1 MSENLESPY
10 SNSSTNSSL
19 SHEYTY
25 INEKLIKRISII
37 LEKVLYLNSNKFQKT
52 KSSFNCTFIPNIS
65 LYNYI
70 YRIQKYSEMEDN
82 TLILALI
89 YIDRICCNNFIIN
102 YYNIHKII
110 LISIVFAIKYNE
122 DNYYTN
128 SYYSKIGGIK
138 INEFNALEKEF
149 AQIIDFQFYVK
160 KSLFDKYYK
169 YINNDYI
176 LYNNISAF
184 IRDDEDLIELNL

>member
-1 MSENLESPY
+1 MSENLESSY

-19 SHEYTY
+19 SHKYTY
-25 INEKLIKRISII
+25 INEKLIKKISII
-37 LEKVLYLNSNKFQKT
+37 LEKVIYLNSNKFQKK
-52 KSSFNCTFIPNIS
+52 KSIFNCNFIPNIS

-70 YRIQKYSEMEDN
+70 YRIQKYSEVEDN

-102 YYNIHKII
+102 YYNIHKI
-110 LISIVFAIKYNE
+110 LLVSVVFAIKYNE

>member
-89 YIDRICCNNFIIN
+89 YIDRICSNNFIIN
-102 YYNIHKII
+102 YYNIYKII

-149 AQIIDFQFYVK
+149 ASIIDFQFYVK

>member
-1 MSENLESPY
+1 MSENLESSY

-19 SHEYTY
+19 SHKYTY
-25 INEKLIKRISII
+25 INEKLIKKISII
-37 LEKVLYLNSNKFQKT
+37 LEKVIYLNSNKFQKK
-52 KSSFNCTFIPNIS
+52 KSIFNCNFIPNLS

-70 YRIQKYSEMEDN
+70 YRIQKYSEVEDN

-102 YYNIHKII
+102 YYNIHKI
-110 LISIVFAIKYNE
+110 LLVSVVFAIKYNE

-149 AQIIDFQFYVK
+149 ASIIDFQFYVK

-169 YINNDYI
+169 YINNDNI
-176 LYNNISAF
+176 LSNNIIVFS
-184 IRDDEDLIELNL
+184 RDDEDLIELNL

>member
-1 MSENLESPY
+1 MSENLESSY

-19 SHEYTY
+19 SHKYTY
-25 INEKLIKRISII
+25 INEKLIKKISII
-37 LEKVLYLNSNKFQKT
+37 LEKVIYLNSNKFQKK
-52 KSSFNCTFIPNIS
+52 KSIFNCNFIPNLS

-70 YRIQKYSEMEDN
+70 YRIQKYSEVEDN

-102 YYNIHKII
+102 YYNIHKIF
-110 LISIVFAIKYNE
+110 LVSVVFAIKYNE

-149 AQIIDFQFYVK
+149 ASIIDFQFYVK

-169 YINNDYI
+169 YINNDCI
-176 LYNNISAF
+176 LSNNINVLS
-184 IRDDEDLIELNL
+184 RDDEDLIELNL

>member
-1 MSENLESPY
+1 MSENLESSY

-19 SHEYTY
+19 SHKYNY
-25 INEKLIKRISII
+25 INEKLIKKISII
-37 LEKVLYLNSNKFQKT
+37 LEKVIYLNSNKFQK
-52 KSSFNCTFIPNIS
+52 KESIFNCNFIPNIS

-102 YYNIHKII
+102 YYNIHKI
-110 LISIVFAIKYNE
+110 LLVSVVFAIKYNE

-149 AQIIDFQFYVK
+149 ASIIDFQFYVK

>member
-10 SNSSTNSSL
+10 SNSSTNSTL
-19 SHEYTY
+19 SHKYTY
-25 INEKLIKRISII
+25 INEKLIKKISII
-37 LEKVLYLNSNKFQKT
+37 LEKVIYLNSNKFQKK
-52 KSSFNCTFIPNIS
+52 KSIFNCNFIPNIS
-65 LYNYI
+65 LYNYL
-70 YRIQKYSEMEDN
+70 YRIQKYSEVEDS

-110 LISIVFAIKYNE
+110 LVSVVFAIKYNE

-128 SYYSKIGGIK
+128 NHYSKIGGIK
-138 INEFNALEKEF
+138 VNEFNELEKEF
-149 AQIIDFQFYVK
+149 ASIIDFKFYVK

-169 YINNDYI
+169 YINNDCI
-176 LYNNISAF
+176 LSNNINVFS
-184 IRDDEDLIELNL
+184 RDDEDLIELNL

>member
-1 MSENLESPY
+1 MSENLESSY

-19 SHEYTY
+19 SHKYNY
-25 INEKLIKRISII
+25 INEKLIKKISII
-37 LEKVLYLNSNKFQKT
+37 LEKVIYLNSNKFQKK
-52 KSSFNCTFIPNIS
+52 KSIFNCNFIPNLS

-70 YRIQKYSEMEDN
+70 YRIQKYSEVEDN

-102 YYNIHKII
+102 YYNIHKI
-110 LISIVFAIKYNE
+110 LLVSVVFAIKYNE

>member
-1 MSENLESPY
+1 MSENLESSY

-19 SHEYTY
+19 SHKYNY
-25 INEKLIKRISII
+25 INEKLIKKISII
-37 LEKVLYLNSNKFQKT
+37 LEKVIYLNSNKFQKK
-52 KSSFNCTFIPNIS
+52 KSIFNCNFIPNIS

-70 YRIQKYSEMEDN
+70 YRIQKYSEVEDN

-102 YYNIHKII
+102 YYNIHKI
-110 LISIVFAIKYNE
+110 LLVSVVFAIKYNE

>member
-1 MSENLESPY
+1 MSENLESSY

-19 SHEYTY
+19 SHKYTY
-25 INEKLIKRISII
+25 INEKLIKKISII
-37 LEKVLYLNSNKFQKT
+37 LEKVIYLNSNKFQKK
-52 KSSFNCTFIPNIS
+52 KSIFNCNFIPNIS

-70 YRIQKYSEMEDN
+70 YRIQKYSEVEDN

-102 YYNIHKII
+102 YYNIHKIF
-110 LISIVFAIKYNE
+110 LVSVVFAIKYNE

>member
-1 MSENLESPY
+1 MSENLESSY
-10 SNSSTNSSL
+10 SNSSTNSTL
-19 SHEYTY
+19 SHKYTY
-25 INEKLIKRISII
+25 INEKLIKKISII
-37 LEKVLYLNSNKFQKT
+37 LEKVIYLNSNKFQKK
-52 KSSFNCTFIPNIS
+52 KSIFNCNFIPNIS
-65 LYNYI
+65 LYNYL
-70 YRIQKYSEMEDN
+70 YRIQKYSEVEDN

-110 LISIVFAIKYNE
+110 LVSVVFAIKYNE

-138 INEFNALEKEF
+138 VNEFNELEKEF
-149 AQIIDFQFYVK
+149 ASIIDFQFYVK

-169 YINNDYI
+169 YINNDCI
-176 LYNNISAF
+176 LSNNTMYSVEMMKI
-184 IRDDEDLIELNL
+184 

>member
-1 MSENLESPY
+1 MSENLESSY

-19 SHEYTY
+19 SHKYTY
-25 INEKLIKRISII
+25 INEKLIKKISII

>member
-10 SNSSTNSSL
+10 SNSSTNSTL
-19 SHEYTY
+19 SHKYTY
-25 INEKLIKRISII
+25 INEKLIKKISII
-37 LEKVLYLNSNKFQKT
+37 LEKVIYLNSNKFQK
-52 KSSFNCTFIPNIS
+52 KKNIFNCNFIPNIS
-65 LYNYI
+65 LYNYL
-70 YRIQKYSEMEDN
+70 YRIQKYSKVEDN

-89 YIDRICCNNFIIN
+89 YIDRICYNNFIIN

-110 LISIVFAIKYNE
+110 LVSVVFAIKCNE

-138 INEFNALEKEF
+138 VNEFNKLEKEF
-149 AQIIDFQFYVK
+149 ASILDFQFYVK

-169 YINNDYI
+169 YINNDCI
-176 LYNNISAF
+176 LSNNTNVFS
-184 IRDDEDLIELNL
+184 RDDEDLIELNL

>member
-10 SNSSTNSSL
+10 SNSSTNSSS
-19 SHEYTY
+19 SHKYIY
-25 INEKLIKRISII
+25 INEQLIKKISII
-37 LEKVLYLNSNKFQKT
+37 LEKVIYLNKIPKT
-52 KSSFNCTFIPNIS
+52 KSIFNCNFIPNIS

-70 YRIQKYSEMEDN
+70 YRIQKYSKVEDN

-89 YIDRICCNNFIIN
+89 YIDRICSNNFIIN
-102 YYNIHKII
+102 YYNIHKIF
-110 LISIVFAIKYNE
+110 LIAIVFAIKYNE

-138 INEFNALEKEF
+138 VNEFNKLEKEF
-149 AQIIDFQFYVK
+149 ASILDFQFYVK

-176 LYNNISAF
+176 LNNNISAF
-184 IRDDEDLIELNL
+184 FRDDEDLIELNL

>member
-149 AQIIDFQFYVK
+149 VSIIDFQFYVK

-169 YINNDYI
+169 YINNDSI
-176 LYNNISAF
+176 LSNNIIVFS
-184 IRDDEDLIELNL
+184 RDDEDLIELNL

>member
-1 MSENLESPY
+1 MSENLESSY

-19 SHEYTY
+19 SHKYTY
-25 INEKLIKRISII
+25 INEKLIKKISII
-37 LEKVLYLNSNKFQKT
+37 LEKVIYLNSNKFQKK
-52 KSSFNCTFIPNIS
+52 KSIFNCNFIPNIS

-70 YRIQKYSEMEDN
+70 YRIQKYSEVEDN

-89 YIDRICCNNFIIN
+89 YIDRICYNNFIIN
-102 YYNIHKII
+102 YYNIHKIF
-110 LISIVFAIKYNE
+110 LVSVVFAIKYNE

-149 AQIIDFQFYVK
+149 ASIIDFQFYVK

-169 YINNDYI
+169 YINNDSI
-176 LYNNISAF
+176 LSNNIIVFS
-184 IRDDEDLIELNL
+184 RDDEDLIELNL

>member
-10 SNSSTNSSL
+10 SNLSTNSASTDK
-19 SHEYTY
+19 YTC
-25 INEKLIKRISII
+25 INEKLIKKISII
-37 LEKVLYLNSNKFQKT
+37 LEKVINLNSNKTQKT
-52 KSSFNCTFIPNIS
+52 KSSFNCNFIPNIS

-70 YRIQKYSEMEDN
+70 YRIQKYSEAEDN

-89 YIDRICCNNFIIN
+89 YIDRICSNNFNIN
-102 YYNIHKII
+102 YYNIHKIF
-110 LISIVFAIKYNE
+110 LISVVFAIKYNE

-138 INEFNALEKEF
+138 IKEFNVLEKEF
-149 AQIIDFQFYVK
+149 ASIIDFQFYVK

-169 YINNDYI
+169 YINDDSI
-176 LYNNISAF
+176 LNSNINVFS
-184 IRDDEDLIELNL
+184 RDDEDLF

>member
-1 MSENLESPY
+1 MSENLESSY

-19 SHEYTY
+19 SHKYTY
-25 INEKLIKRISII
+25 INEKLIKKISII
-37 LEKVLYLNSNKFQKT
+37 LEKVIYLNSNIFQKK
-52 KSSFNCTFIPNIS
+52 KSIFNCNFIPNIS

-70 YRIQKYSEMEDN
+70 YRIQKYSEVEDN

-89 YIDRICCNNFIIN
+89 YIDRICYNNFIIN
-102 YYNIHKII
+102 YYNIHKIF
-110 LISIVFAIKYNE
+110 LVSVVFAIKYNE

-149 AQIIDFQFYVK
+149 ASIIDFQFYVK

-169 YINNDYI
+169 YINNDSI
-176 LYNNISAF
+176 LSNNIIVFS
-184 IRDDEDLIELNL
+184 RDDEDLIELNL

>member
-1 MSENLESPY
+1 MSENLESSY

-19 SHEYTY
+19 SHKYNY
-25 INEKLIKRISII
+25 INEKLIKKISII
-37 LEKVLYLNSNKFQKT
+37 LEKVIYLNSNKFQKK
-52 KSSFNCTFIPNIS
+52 KSIFNCNFIPNIS

-70 YRIQKYSEMEDN
+70 YRIQKYSEVEDN

-102 YYNIHKII
+102 YYNIHKIF
-110 LISIVFAIKYNE
+110 LVSVVFAIKYNE

-149 AQIIDFQFYVK
+149 ASIIDFQFYVK

-169 YINNDYI
+169 YINNDSI
-176 LYNNISAF
+176 LSNNIIVFS
-184 IRDDEDLIELNL
+184 RDDEDLIELNL

>member
-1 MSENLESPY
+1 MSENLESSY

-19 SHEYTY
+19 SHKYTY
-25 INEKLIKRISII
+25 INEKLIKKISII
-37 LEKVLYLNSNKFQKT
+37 LEKVIYLNSNKFQKK
-52 KSSFNCTFIPNIS
+52 KSIFNCNFIPNLS

-70 YRIQKYSEMEDN
+70 YRIQKYSEVEDN

-102 YYNIHKII
+102 YYNIHKIF
-110 LISIVFAIKYNE
+110 LVSVVFAIKYNE

-149 AQIIDFQFYVK
+149 ASIIDFQFYVK

-169 YINNDYI
+169 YINNDSI
-176 LYNNISAF
+176 LSNNIIVFS
-184 IRDDEDLIELNL
+184 RDDEDLIELNL